1 MKKKLG
7 EILVE
12 AGLIS
17 DQELNYALKS
27 QRQLGGTVGEALTRL
42 GYVSEEQILSAL
54 SNQLSIP
61 NVNLSKIL
69 VPEDILKT
77 VPYSL
82 VKEKKILP
90 LGQEGSK
97 LIIGMVDPTDIEV
110 LSQLEFKTGK
120 PTKQVIISSHQ
131 FGDALLFFE
140 DRGYGTVPFK
150 LQEGTVKRTETL
162 GDDVDS
168 LLATLVESKGQDL
181 HLSAGAIPSLRI
193 DNELN
198 RMNYPALSPEQ
209 MENIVTH
216 ILSPDQKQKFA
227 ETYELDF
234 AYSLEGVGRFRCN
247 LYKQRGSLA
256 FIARHVVEDVPH
268 ADELGLP
275 GFIHHYALKV
285 SGLILIAGPN
295 GHGKS
300 TTLASL
306 VDMINMERRANI
318 ITIEDPIEFTHK
330 HKNSNVNQ
338 REVGTDTKSFA
349 DGLRHI
355 FRQNPDVI
363 VIGELR
369 DFESIS
375 IALTAAETGHLV
387 LGTLHA
393 NNAVSAADRIIDI
406 FPPGQQQQVRAQ
418 FADCFQLIFSQ
429 RLIKK
434 TDGPGRVLAWE
445 KMATS
450 PRVRNAIREGKTHI
464 IRNMMQTNLEELV
477 SIDWTIA
484 ELIAAGKIRYE
495 EAIKFADDI
504 NYLND
509 LLKLRGVYR

>member
-7 EILVE
+7 EILVD

-17 DQELNYALKS
+17 EQELNYGLKS
-27 QRQLGGTVGEALTRL
+27 QRQLGGTVGDALVRL
-42 GYVSEEQILSAL
+42 GYVSEEQILNAL
-54 SNQLSIP
+54 SNQLSISY
-61 NVNLSKIL
+61 VNLNKISIPVDVL
-69 VPEDILKT
+69 SVLS
-77 VPYSL
+77 YAS

-90 LGQEGSK
+90 LGYEGSS
-97 LIIGMVDPTDIEV
+97 LIVGMVDPTDLEM
-110 LSQLEFKTGK
+110 LSQIEFKTGK
-120 PTKQVIISSHQ
+120 ATKQVIISSHQ
-131 FGDALLFFE
+131 FGEALVFFE
-140 DRGYGTVPFK
+140 DRGYGTVPLELK
-150 LQEGTVKRTETL
+150 ETVVKTADPLEEN
-162 GDDVDS
+162 VNS
-168 LLATLVESKGQDL
+168 FLATLVESKGQDL

-193 DNELN
+193 DNELRRLN
-198 RMNYPALSPEQ
+198 FPALYPDQ
-209 MENIVTH
+209 MEKMIST
-216 ILSPDQKQKFA
+216 ILSPPQRKKFE

-234 AYSLEGVGRFRCN
+234 AHSIDGVGRFRCN

-256 FIARHVVEDVPH
+256 FIARHVVEEVPL

-275 GFIHHYALKV
+275 DFVHDYALRV
-285 SGLILIAGPN
+285 SGLILVVGPN

-300 TTLASL
+300 TTLACM
-306 VDMINMERRANI
+306 VDIINRERRANI
-318 ITIEDPIEFTHK
+318 ISIEDPIEFTHK

-387 LGTLHA
+387 MGTLHA
-393 NNAVSAADRIIDI
+393 SNSVSAVDRVIDI
-406 FPPGQQQQVRAQ
+406 FPPNQQQQVRAQ
-418 FADCFQLIFSQ
+418 LADCIELIFSQ
-429 RLIKK
+429 RLIKSA
-434 TDGPGRVLAWE
+434 DGEGRVLAWE

-450 PRVRNAIREGKTHI
+450 PRVRNSIREGKTHFI
-464 IRNMMQTNLEELV
+464 KSMMHTNLEELV

-484 ELIAAGKIRYE
+484 ELVAAGKVKYE
-495 EAIKFADDI
+495 EAIKFADDL